1 MRAIA
6 GFYTD
11 HLKRWLDLLLAGLL
25 LFTLSPLLVMIAL
38 LVRFNLGSPVL
49 FRQPRAGLHGRPFTL
64 YKFRTM
70 TDTRDAEGNLLP
82 AVERLTPFGRLL
94 RSLSLDELP
103 QLWNVIKGD
112 MSLVGPRPLLLDYL
126 PLYTPEQARRHE
138 VRPGITGWAQVKGRN
153 ALSWEEKFDLDV
165 WYVENLSFGLDLRIL
180 FLTLGQAAKR
190 DNINAPDGRLVSR
203 FTGSLTVP
211 PATLAANSSHVHKIH
226 DGVEHRNFFL
236 QETPCKDAEMH
247 RG

>member
-1 MRAIA
+1 MYSRIC
-6 GFYTD
+6 
-11 HLKRWLDLLLAGLL
+11 KRLFDLMFTLLALF
-25 LFTLSPLLVMIAL
+25 LFTPIMIAIAL
-38 LVRFNLGSPVL
+38 LVRLKLGSPVF
-49 FRQPRAGLHGRPFTL
+49 FRQTRAGLHGKPFTL

-126 PLYTPEQARRHE
+126 SLYTPEQVRRHL

-153 ALSWEEKFDLDV
+153 ALSWEEKFALDV
-165 WYVENLSFGLDLRIL
+165 WYVDNLGPGLDLRIL

-190 DNINAPDGRLVSR
+190 DNINAPDGKLMPR
-203 FTGSLTVP
+203 FTGS
-211 PATLAANSSHVHKIH
+211 PAAKPDNLASGSS
-226 DGVEHRNFFL
+226 
-236 QETPCKDAEMH
+236 QECDNQCGTE
-247 RG
+247 